1 MVIVD
6 AHGTIVLVNART
18 EALFGFAR
26 DDMIGQPVE
35 FLLPMDLRHDH
46 ETLREN
52 YSANPHSR
60 TIEQRPGLLARRADG
75 THFEVEVSLNPLQ
88 TDHGT
93 LVLSV
98 LQDVTERNRLQV
110 EDNHFRSVVEFSQ
123 DAIVGKDLSGVIM
136 SWNNGARRL
145 YGYTAN
151 EAIGKS
157 VAMLVP
163 LNNDDEIPELLR
175 RVGAGE
181 VIENHETVRTRKDG
195 VRVNVSLTVSPIR
208 APSGVV
214 IGASTIARNITERL
228 HYQEQLIDLAE
239 RDPLTGLRNRRRFE
253 LDVADQVHRAH
264 RYGEIAVL
272 AMIDLNGF
280 KKINDVH
287 GHRIGDKFLKAVA
300 AALKGRLRDTDM
312 ISRIGG
318 DEFAIIM
325 PYARLETAMVITDG
339 LRTLISECN
348 VAVEE
353 GSDVHVTASV
363 GCVEINHDTLNEE
376 SVIGEVDRL
385 MYADKHQNLSRVPRE
400 V

>member
-18 EALFGFAR
+18 EVLFGYSR
-26 DDMIGQPVE
+26 DEMIDQKVE
-35 FLLPMDLRHDH
+35 FLLPNDLRDNH
-46 ETLREN
+46 EVLRNN
-52 YSANPHSR
+52 YAIKPHSR
-60 TIEQRPGLLARRADG
+60 TIAQRSGLLARRADG
-75 THFEVEVSLNPLQ
+75 TLFDVEVSLNPLE

-110 EDNHFRSVVEFSQ
+110 EDNHFRSVVEFSR
-123 DAIVGKDLSGVIM
+123 DAIVGKDLTGVIL

-145 YGYTAN
+145 YGYAAN
-151 EAIGKS
+151 EVIGKS

-163 LNNDDEIPELLR
+163 RNDEDEIPGLLR
-175 RVGAGE
+175 RVSAGE

-195 VRVNVSLTVSPIR
+195 TNVNVSLTVSPIR
-208 APSGVV
+208 ARSGEI

-228 HYQEQLIDLAE
+228 HYQEQLIELAE

-280 KKINDVH
+280 KKINDIH
-287 GHRIGDKFLKAVA
+287 GHRLGDKFLKAVA

-312 ISRIGG
+312 IS
-318 DEFAIIM
+318 
-325 PYARLETAMVITDG
+325 
-339 LRTLISECN
+339 
-348 VAVEE
+348 
-353 GSDVHVTASV
+353 
-363 GCVEINHDTLNEE
+363 
-376 SVIGEVDRL
+376 
-385 MYADKHQNLSRVPRE
+385 
-400 V
+400 

>member
-6 AHGTIVLVNART
+6 GHGTIVLVNART
-18 EALFGFAR
+18 EALFGFSR

-46 ETLREN
+46 AALREN
-52 YSANPHSR
+52 YATNPHSR
-60 TIEQRPGLLARRADG
+60 TIEQRPGLLARRANG
-75 THFEVEVSLNPLQ
+75 TLFEVEVSLNPLE

-123 DAIVGKDLSGVIM
+123 DAIVGKDLTGMIM

-145 YGYTAN
+145 YGYTAH
-151 EAIGKS
+151 EAVGKS
-157 VAMLVP
+157 VSMLVP
-163 LNNDDEIPELLR
+163 LNDEDEIPELLR

-195 VRVNVSLTVSPIR
+195 THVNVSLTVSPIR
-208 APSGVV
+208 AQSGDV

-253 LDVADQVHRAH
+253 RDVADQVHRAH

-287 GHRIGDKFLKAVA
+287 GHRLGDKFLKAVA
-300 AALKGRLRDTDM
+300 AALTGRLRDTDM

-339 LRTLISECN
+339 LRVLIGECS
-348 VAVEE
+348 VAVVE

-363 GCVEINHDTLNEE
+363 GCVEINKDTLDEE

-385 MYADKHQNLSRVPRE
+385 MYADKHQDLSRVPR
-400 V
+400 VS